1 MRVSFQRTEEVKE
14 KCRKSKSLSRN
25 WNSASHLVLQVNL
38 ATKVNLETRVTV
50 HWATKV
56 NPAIRAATSFFSR
69 VSFESVCQRIPNANG
84 RPILTS
90 VKVEFYPGPGLN
102 AQLAQLPAKSAAKTL
117 CSTLCIFHRAV

>member
-25 WNSASHLVLQVNL
+25 WNSASHRVLPVNL

-50 HWATKV
+50 LWATKV
-56 NPAIRAATSFFSR
+56 NPAIRAATSFFR
-69 VSFESVCQRIPNANG
+69 ECRFESVCQRIPDLNG

-90 VKVEFYPGPGLN
+90 IKVEFFPGPGVN
-102 AQLAQLPAKSAAKTL
+102 V
-117 CSTLCIFHRAV
+117 RAIG